1 MTSEFPLNSNFP
13 QAGQLSKRSPLNTS
27 ALRVY
32 LVLRSKTTSRQIKRI
47 QNEGIIVQT
56 KKAFI
61 GYYFLTHKKR
71 RGDGGWGREHGGWG
85 LGRRADR
92 LCIKLF
98 STLNIGVQQVL
109 GGSF

>member
-13 QAGQLSKRSPLNTS
+13 QVGQLSKRSPLNTS

-32 LVLRSKTTSRQIKRI
+32 LVLRSETISRQIKRI

-56 KKAFI
+56 KRAFI

-71 RGDGGWGREHGGWG
+71 RGEGGRGGGGERRKGERGWGMGEGGQTDS
-85 LGRRADR
+85 A
-92 LCIKLF
+92 
-98 STLNIGVQQVL
+98 
-109 GGSF
+109 

>member
-27 ALRVY
+27 ALIVY
-32 LVLRSKTTSRQIKRI
+32 FVLRSKTISRQIKRI

-56 KKAFI
+56 KRAFI

-71 RGDGGWGREHGGWG
+71 RGDGGWGRG
-85 LGRRADR
+85 ADR

-109 GGSF
+109 EGSF

>member
-32 LVLRSKTTSRQIKRI
+32 LVLRSETISRQIKRI

-71 RGDGGWGREHGGWG
+71 RGDGGWGMGEG
-85 LGRRADR
+85 ADR

-109 GGSF
+109 GGSFRN

>member
-13 QAGQLSKRSPLNTS
+13 QVGQLSKRSPLNTS

-32 LVLRSKTTSRQIKRI
+32 LVLRSETISRQIKRI

-56 KKAFI
+56 KRAFI

-71 RGDGGWGREHGGWG
+71 RGDGGWGMADGGWGRGHGGWG
-85 LGRRADR
+85 LGRGQTDSA
-92 LCIKLF
+92 
-98 STLNIGVQQVL
+98 
-109 GGSF
+109 